1 MRYKKQNA
9 FVLFFSGSDWLWYQ
23 ASDLCKKL
31 AKPGSVFYFLQ
42 CPLPLY
48 VWTNYQIQRNWSHY
62 SINIIPCRIL
72 CESMLSPSVKVYKC
86 SHSLNIRS
94 FYGSHFCNNKK
105 TPKEKK
111 QKQTNNKNKTKEKN
125 PPKTNKQKRSSSVS
139 VLKVK
144 TLYKQ
149 YVCHE

>member
-23 ASDLCKKL
+23 ASNLCKKL

-94 FYGSHFCNNKK
+94 FYASHFCNNKK
-105 TPKEKK
+105 KHQKKKNKNKQTTKTKPKRKIP
-111 QKQTNNKNKTKEKN
+111 QKQTNKN
-125 PPKTNKQKRSSSVS
+125 
-139 VLKVK
+139 VLP
-144 TLYKQ
+144 LYL
-149 YVCHE
+149 Y

>member
-1 MRYKKQNA
+1 M
-9 FVLFFSGSDWLWYQ
+9 
-23 ASDLCKKL
+23 CKKL

-48 VWTNYQIQRNWSHY
+48 VGTNYQIQRNWSHY

-94 FYGSHFCNNKK
+94 FYASHFCNNKK
-105 TPKEKK
+105 TPKEKNK
-111 QKQTNNKNKTKEKN
+111 NKQTTKTKPKRKIPQKQTNKN
-125 PPKTNKQKRSSSVS
+125 
-139 VLKVK
+139 VLPLYRYWRLRLCLNSMYVTSKVK
-144 TLYKQ
+144 GYKTLKT
-149 YVCHE
+149 